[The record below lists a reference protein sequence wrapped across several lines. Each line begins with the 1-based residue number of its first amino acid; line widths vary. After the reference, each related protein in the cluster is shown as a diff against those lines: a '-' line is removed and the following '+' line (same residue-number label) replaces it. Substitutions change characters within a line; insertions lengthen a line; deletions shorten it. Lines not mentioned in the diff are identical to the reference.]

1 MRRGISMCGWHTP
14 RTAGCASHGWRKGVR
29 RRPWRRR
36 ARRRARPRARRG
48 ARAWYC
54 TTCRQGHGCSC
65 GRGATA
71 TCTSRTPSPSRSR
84 SPPWPH
90 VDTCPFTTHLAAPQP
105 AAHASCEP
113 TPPRA
118 SALGAGLLS
127 HAREEESSRSG
138 VSHVAAAPPPRRVA
152 APPPRLVIRLAC
164 RPPSLSPR
172 RADLAAFDHRP
183 SCAAAACRLPRDAPC
198 R

>member
-1 MRRGISMCGWHTP
+1 MLQVGNATCGQ
-14 RTAGCASHGWRKGVR
+14 A
-29 RRPWRRR
+29 
-36 ARRRARPRARRG
+36 G

-71 TCTSRTPSPSRSR
+71 TCTSRRPSPSLSR

-90 VDTCPFTTHLAAPQP
+90 VDTRPCTSHLAAPQP
-105 AAHASCEP
+105 AAHASCQP

-118 SALGAGLLS
+118 STLGVGLLS
-127 HAREEESSRSG
+127 RAREEQPSHLG
-138 VSHVAAAPPPRRVA
+138 ASHVAAAPPCRRPT
-152 APPPRLVIRLAC
+152 APPC
-164 RPPSLSPR
+164 NPPSLSPR

-183 SCAAAACRLPRDAPC
+183 SCVAAACRLPRGAPC